1 MAESCHE
8 RYVEG
13 LMNGK
18 TKRQAALAAG
28 FSKSQAYH
36 PARSIEGPIT
46 EELMRQAITRTSSEQ
61 PRQSRYE
68 RYVEGMMDGKTKKQA
83 ALDAGFTHNQ
93 AVSASRT
100 IEGPI
105 TQQLLYKIL
114 TNAGVSL
121 ERLAQKLSEG
131 LEATRPLLV
140 SEGQGKAPELKLLA
154 DFETRLK
161 YIQHACK
168 MLRLGE
174 ADTQEPPEFRV
185 YTNVATKPVLCSRC
199 GATPYGR

>member
-46 EELMRQAITRTSSEQ
+46 EELMRKAITRTSSAQ

-68 RYVEGMMDGKTKKQA
+68 RYVEGVLDGKTKKQA
-83 ALDAGFTHNQ
+83 ALDAGFTPNQ
-93 AVSASRT
+93 AVSASRS

-105 TQQLLYKIL
+105 TQQLLYKVL
-114 TNAGVSL
+114 AKAEVSL
-121 ERLAQKLSEG
+121 ERLAQKIREG
-131 LEATRPLLV
+131 LDATQPLLV
-140 SEGQGKAPELKLLA
+140 SGGQGEAPTLKLLA

-168 MLRLGE
+168 MLRL
-174 ADTQEPPEFRV
+174 DEPDMQKPAEFRV
-185 YTNVATKPVLCSRC
+185 YTNVGTKPVLCSKC
-199 GATPYGR
+199 GEYT

>member
-13 LMNGK
+13 LLNGK

-46 EELMRQAITRTSSEQ
+46 EELMRQAIARTSSEQ

-68 RYVEGMMDGKTKKQA
+68 RYVGGMMDGKTKKQA
-83 ALDAGFTHNQ
+83 ALDAGFTPSQ

-100 IEGPI
+100 VEGPI
-105 TQQLLYKIL
+105 TRQLMYKVL
-114 TNAGVSL
+114 ANAEVSL
-121 ERLAQKLSEG
+121 DHLAQKIREG
-131 LEATRPLLV
+131 LEATRPLVV
-140 SEGQGKAPELKLLA
+140 SGGQGEAPTLKLLA
-154 DFETRLK
+154 DFQTRLK

-168 MLRLGE
+168 MLRIGE
-174 ADTQEPPEFRV
+174 PGTQEPPELRV
-185 YTNVATKPVLCSRC
+185 YTNIDAKPVLCSKC
-199 GATPYGR
+199 GGQAV

>member
-1 MAESCHE
+1 MPESCHE

-46 EELMRQAITRTSSEQ
+46 EELMRQAIARTSSEQ

-83 ALDAGFTHNQ
+83 ALDAGFTPNQ
-93 AVSASRT
+93 AVSASRS

-105 TQQLLYKIL
+105 TQQLLYKVFA
-114 TNAGVSL
+114 NAEVSL
-121 ERLAQKLSEG
+121 ERLAQKIREG
-131 LEATRPLLV
+131 LEATQPLLV
-140 SEGQGKAPELKLLA
+140 SGGKGEAPTLKLLA
-154 DFETRLK
+154 DFATRLK

-174 ADTQEPPEFRV
+174 AGTQEPAEFRV
-185 YTNVATKPVLCSRC
+185 YTNAGTKRISCEKC
-199 GATPYGR
+199 GHVRYEL